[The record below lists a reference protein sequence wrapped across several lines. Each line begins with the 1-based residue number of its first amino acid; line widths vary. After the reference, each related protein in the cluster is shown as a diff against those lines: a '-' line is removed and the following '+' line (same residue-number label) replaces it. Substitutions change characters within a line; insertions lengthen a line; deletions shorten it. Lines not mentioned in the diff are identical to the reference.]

1 MARLKSRI
9 QYLLERYANSESS
22 EDEEKE
28 LFSLLDQPDYEA
40 VIKTFLL
47 ELIESTND
55 FEIDPQRKGRI
66 MAKVL
71 GDNLEPGLQNP
82 PPKHGVFR
90 LNRFAVAAS
99 VVLLISLGSFLT
111 WQWLNSHPYEDNTSQ
126 TTNDV
131 PPGGDKATLT
141 LANGRQINLDS
152 LLGAESFR
160 QGSSLVTNKNGQLAY
175 NLEKN
180 PIDVVFNT
188 LTTPRGGQYQITLSD
203 GSKAWLNAESSIYF
217 PTSFIGNERRV
228 RITGEVYF
236 EIEKNADMPFKVEV
250 GQVEVRVLGT
260 HFNVNAYN
268 SRDAIKTTLI
278 EGSVEVISEKEK
290 LMLKPGQQAQVT
302 SNGGTNA
309 IENVNID
316 EVMAWKAG
324 FFQFNNAD
332 IETVMQQ
339 IARWYDVEVLYD
351 GKVTK
356 LFGGSIPRDMSASN
370 VFKALELT
378 GGVHFKIEGRTVI
391 VRP

>member
-1 MARLKSRI
+1 MTRLKSRI
-9 QYLLERYANSESS
+9 QYLLRRYANSESS

-28 LFSLLDQPDYEA
+28 LFSLLEQPNYESE
-40 VIKTFLL
+40 IKTSLA
-47 ELIESTND
+47 ELIEATDN
-55 FEIDPQRKGRI
+55 FEIDPRRKGRI
-66 MAKVL
+66 IEKVF
-71 GDNLEPGLQNP
+71 GYTEPNLQSP
-82 PPKHGVFR
+82 PPKRRVFQ
-90 LNRFAVAAS
+90 LNQFAVAAS
-99 VVLLISLGSFLT
+99 VALLISFGSFLT
-111 WQWLNSHPYEDNTSQ
+111 WQWLDSHPHEEKTSL

-131 PPGGDKATLT
+131 PPGGNKAVLT
-141 LANGRQINLDS
+141 LANGRQVILDS
-152 LLGAESFR
+152 LLGTESFR
-160 QGSSLVTNKNGQLAY
+160 QGSSVVTNQNGQLAY
-175 NLEKN
+175 NIEKT
-180 PIDVVFNT
+180 PMDVVFNT
-188 LTTPRGGQYQITLSD
+188 LTTPRGGQYQVMLSD
-203 GSKAWLNAESSIYF
+203 GSRAWLNAESSIYF
-217 PTSFIGNERRV
+217 PTNFTGNERRV

-236 EIEKNADMPFKVEV
+236 EIEKNPDMPFKVEV